1 VIEWSPVSYH
11 NLTEL
16 LRLQSERLG
25 PQPALRYRR
34 YGLFHDVSW
43 EWYRQEAL
51 ACGAGLADAG
61 IRPGDRVGILAEN
74 RLEWLIADMGILAAA
89 AVNVPPH
96 APLTARQVLFQL
108 QDAGVRWIFVS
119 TRDQLA
125 KIEQV
130 RRELPQLKGVVVF
143 DPGAPGQQAI
153 SWNAFLAQGRRALAN
168 LQAEMERRENALQLE
183 DLATVMYTSG
193 TTGNPKGVMLTHGN
207 LLSNALAS
215 WQVGHHPADSV
226 VLNWLPL
233 SHIYARLVDH
243 YQSIVGGMLVC
254 IATSAETLVQDIE
267 DTQPTHIACVPRFY
281 EKVLTSVASADPAK
295 TQRRLRDLFGRRIEW
310 LSSGGAP
317 LPVAIAREYQAAGL
331 PLYEGYGLT
340 ETSPVITFNRKG
352 ANKPGTVGQAL
363 PGVEVAIA
371 ADGEVLTRGPH
382 VMKGYWNNPQA
393 TAESLKD
400 GWFYT
405 GDLGKLDADG
415 YLSITGRKKEI
426 LVLSNGKKVVPNHL
440 EGLLLSEACI
450 DQAMVYGEGRNFL
463 TALIVP
469 HWGNLRQAL
478 KTQGLNVDHE
488 SEVTL
493 ARHPAVSS
501 LLRQR
506 IDVAFKDVSSS
517 EQIKKFMILPTP
529 FTVGGEELTVSLK
542 LRRKVIQAKYAA
554 LLEAAYQEAGGQ
566 EGCGE

>member
-1 VIEWSPVSYH
+1 MIEWSPVSYH

-43 EWYRQEAL
+43 ERYRQEAL

-254 IATSAETLVQDIE
+254 IATSAETLVQDI
-267 DTQPTHIACVPRFY
+267 
-281 EKVLTSVASADPAK
+281 
-295 TQRRLRDLFGRRIEW
+295 
-310 LSSGGAP
+310 
-317 LPVAIAREYQAAGL
+317 
-331 PLYEGYGLT
+331 
-340 ETSPVITFNRKG
+340 
-352 ANKPGTVGQAL
+352 
-363 PGVEVAIA
+363 
-371 ADGEVLTRGPH
+371 
-382 VMKGYWNNPQA
+382 
-393 TAESLKD
+393 
-400 GWFYT
+400 
-405 GDLGKLDADG
+405 
-415 YLSITGRKKEI
+415 
-426 LVLSNGKKVVPNHL
+426 
-440 EGLLLSEACI
+440 
-450 DQAMVYGEGRNFL
+450 
-463 TALIVP
+463 
-469 HWGNLRQAL
+469 
-478 KTQGLNVDHE
+478 
-488 SEVTL
+488 
-493 ARHPAVSS
+493 
-501 LLRQR
+501 
-506 IDVAFKDVSSS
+506 
-517 EQIKKFMILPTP
+517 
-529 FTVGGEELTVSLK
+529 
-542 LRRKVIQAKYAA
+542 
-554 LLEAAYQEAGGQ
+554 
-566 EGCGE
+566 